1 MLIRTQQKQIPWIW
15 AFLIGMP
22 WVTSGF
28 ADRTSSEP
36 MTLTLRKF
44 VEDPA
49 LLSFLSSI
57 NILFNFMVGV
67 TACYLSDRIWTRFG
81 RRSPFLIASSL
92 GCAFT
97 LFVLPLAGSFWMVV
111 LCVVAYQFFV
121 DLNKVWEPLFNEV
134 IPSAQRG
141 RAGIFRMLLVN
152 GGLLLYAK
160 FLMGRWDKSYDLG
173 LPTGPVT
180 GEQALYW
187 VVALVFLANASF
199 IALRVR
205 EEFPEPAPGEAPSS
219 YRPSRIPGVTV
230 LVGEESAP
238 RSGLARVAGF
248 FQDMFGSAQKRW
260 VYFLYACPIIAG
272 IAVSHP
278 SVLLMQREQIGLT
291 MEEYSDIV
299 AISQLCMLVVFAP
312 AAGFLADYIPRL
324 WQMRLG
330 LLLPGTIQLGFF
342 LYLRFAGNFE
352 ADYTTVLVVQVATA
366 AGLSL
371 LYAVW
376 GPLVYD
382 YIAANKMGAF
392 QAGINFTAG
401 LLAFGLTN
409 IGGLWVR
416 LWTAVLGRGGEGSAF
431 DHSSILL
438 LWFILGLGATLLTF
452 LFSRAE
458 RRGHVRAEGRIEHR
472 QSPV

>member
-1 MLIRTQQKQIPWIW
+1 MHILTQQKQIPWMW

-22 WVTSGF
+22 WVTGGY
-28 ADRTSSEP
+28 ADRTSAEP
-36 MTLTLRKF
+36 ITLTLRRF
-44 VEDPA
+44 VDDPA
-49 LLSFLSSI
+49 TLSFLSSI

-67 TACYLSDRIWTRFG
+67 TACYISDRIWTRYG
-81 RRSPFLIASSL
+81 RRSPFLIASSI

-97 LFVLPLAGSFWMVV
+97 LLVLPLAGSFWMVV
-111 LCVVAYQFFV
+111 VCLVMYQFFV
-121 DLNKVWEPLFNEV
+121 DLNRVWEPLFNEV
-134 IPSAQRG
+134 IPPGQRG

-160 FLMGRWDKSYDLG
+160 LLMGQWDRSYDLG
-173 LPTGPVT
+173 LPTGPIS

-187 VVALVFLANASF
+187 IVALVFIANAAF
-199 IALRVR
+199 LAWRVR
-205 EEFPEPAPGEAPSS
+205 EEFPEPAPGEAPPC
-219 YRPSRIPGVTV
+219 YRPSRIPGVGV
-230 LVGEESAP
+230 LVNQDGGRGDIAG
-238 RSGLARVAGF
+238 RIAGF
-248 FQDMFGSAQKRW
+248 FKDMLGTAQKRW
-260 VYFLYACPIIAG
+260 VYFLYACPIIAS
-272 IAVSHP
+272 IAVAHP

-291 MEEYSDIV
+291 MEQYANIV
-299 AISQLCMLVVFAP
+299 AISQFFMMLVFAP
-312 AAGFLADYIPRL
+312 AAGFLADYIPRI

-342 LYLRFAGNFE
+342 LHLRFVSNFE
-352 ADYTTVLVVQVATA
+352 ADYYTVLGVQVATA
-366 AGLSL
+366 AALSL

-382 YIAANKMGAF
+382 YIPANKMGTF

-409 IGGLWVR
+409 VGGLWVQQ
-416 LWTAVLGRGGEGSAF
+416 WTSALGKGGDGSNF

-458 RRGHVRAEGRIEHR
+458 RRGQVRPEGRFEQQQR
-472 QSPV
+472 TD